1 MEFRLTYEG
10 KLLSRAKPP
19 DVHAIRKKFHKQLK
33 RLWDEHPVLRGH
45 STSPVICPPRK
56 EIITENDF
64 NWLPIVTKKNGLV
77 CGLDILML
85 RKGPPGGT
93 ITDIDNQ
100 LKTIFDALRKAHDV
114 QELGTEDGKQQPSED
129 ENPFCVLLQ
138 DDRFITHLS
147 VTSDILL
154 DPLESVADQVAQV
167 RLVITVSVRPY
178 DVNSCNLEFA

>member
-10 KLLSRAKPP
+10 KLLSRAKPL

-33 RLWDEHPVLRGH
+33 RLWGEHPVLNRGH
-45 STSPVICPPRK
+45 STAPVICPSMR
-56 EIITENDF
+56 EIIPENDF

-114 QELGTEDGKQQPSED
+114 QGLVTEDGKPGEGED
-129 ENPFCVLLQ
+129 PFCVLLE

-147 VTSDILL
+147 VTSDMLL
-154 DPLESVADQVAQV
+154 DPVESVEAKDPQA

-178 DVNSCNLEFA
+178 DVNSGNLDFA